1 MATPLR
7 LVLDTNVCLDLFVFG
22 DAQCAALRE
31 GLRSGAVEAV
41 TDEACRDEWLAV
53 LDYPQLA
60 LDAARQAAAAAA
72 FDVQLQLFPSSPR
85 RRPGSSDFGASM
97 QESLD
102 YSLRSALGGRPPG
115 ALRASRLSG
124 LRRSDGSASAPKL
137 PRCRDPDDQKF
148 LELAQACGAQWLLSR
163 DRELLKLARRT
174 RRGHG
179 FDILTP
185 QAWAQLYS
193 AGAASAKPV

>member
-31 GLRSGAVEAV
+31 ALRTGAVQAV
-41 TDEACRDEWLAV
+41 TDEACRAEWLAV

-60 LDAARQAAAAAA
+60 LDAARQAEAAATYDALLHLPPV
-72 FDVQLQLFPSSPR
+72 DRHGPLPSPQR
-85 RRPGSSDFGASM
+85 KPGSSDFDASM
-97 QESLD
+97 HESPGS
-102 YSLRSALGGRPPG
+102 SLRS
-115 ALRASRLSG
+115 
-124 LRRSDGSASAPKL
+124 SDEEAGTASAPRL

-148 LELAQACGAQWLLSR
+148 LELARACGAQWLLSR
-163 DRELLKLARRT
+163 DRELLRLARRT
-174 RRGHG
+174 RREHG
-179 FDILTP
+179 FDIVTP
-185 QAWAQLYS
+185 QAWAQAQAGS